1 MDKSKVIDGHL
12 HIEAFCGEEGSFID
26 SFELYRAQAGIAAY
40 NICAIPCLT
49 GNSNEI
55 SAAANNIQCAFVKL
69 AHPDVFVHACLE
81 HFGKEIPETL
91 NPDFDYVTQYHEL
104 MEIGFD
110 GIKMLEGKPTYHKKI
125 GKNLLHPELMRF
137 YAEVE
142 KNKTHVV
149 FHVSDP
155 ETFWDPNAVSEEQK
169 KIGWFYGDYG
179 DGTFATYEE
188 LYCQAEAVLEAF
200 PNVCFTFAHFY
211 FCGDKPE
218 KLQALL
224 DKYPNLCVDITP
236 GTEMYHSFEAKHD
249 FYRDFFEKNSKRIIV
264 GTDGTHPQPARFP
277 IWCIDRLYRFIAT
290 TDVVSAFDDK
300 LLTGLNLS
308 EEASENI
315 LYKNFVNRVAPTSKP
330 INKAALSAYIDKY
343 LPTIS
348 SRETAAKIEELAKK
362 FLA

>member
-12 HIEAFCGEEGSFID
+12 HIEAFSSEEGSFID
-26 SFELYRAQAGIAAY
+26 SFELYRTQAGIANY

-49 GNSNEI
+49 RNSSEI

-110 GIKMLEGKPTYHKKI
+110 GIKMLEGKPTYHKTI

-155 ETFWDPNAVSEEQK
+155 ETFWDPNAVSEDLK
-169 KIGWFYGDYG
+169 KIGWFYGD
-179 DGTFATYEE
+179 GTFAAHEE
-188 LYCQAEAVLEAF
+188 LYRQAEAVLEAF

-249 FYRDFFEKNSKRIIV
+249 FYREFFEKNSKRIIV
-264 GTDGTHPQPARFP
+264 GTDGTHPLPARFP

-330 INKAALSAYIDKY
+330 INKAALRAYVDKY